1 MRHADGGAIK
11 ILLVDDHPIVREGYR
26 RLLERL
32 GGFRVVGEAGEAAAA
47 YDIFRG
53 TEPDVV
59 VMDISMPGA
68 SGLEAM
74 RHIRQW
80 DPRATD
86 SRLLDALHGSLGAQ
100 GLRSRRQRLCSQE
113 RRPLRIR
120 RGDPRRRA
128 RRTRAERRI
137 SRVIAR
143 EAIAGGRSI
152 LESLSPRETEILR
165 QIALGSTSQEIAATL
180 NVSIKTVQNH
190 HYRIKDKIGAR
201 SDGAFGLAS
210 RGRWSDRRLQ
220 RSIAPRLISHCP
232 VAKPGIAISPRNVG
246 NVSSPTVK

>member
-1 MRHADGGAIK
+1 MHDAANGGAIK

-32 GGFRVVGEAGEAAAA
+32 VGFRIVGEAGEAAAA
-47 YDIFRG
+47 YDVFRR

-80 DPRATD
+80 DPRARILVSSMHCTA
-86 SRLLDALHGSLGAQ
+86 ALALKAFEAGAS
-100 GLRSRRQRLCSQE
+100 GYVVKSADPGE
-113 RRPLRIR
+113 FAEAIR
-120 RGDPRRRA
+120 VVARGGRA
-128 RRTRAERRI
+128 LSADI
-137 SRVIAR
+137 SRAIAG
-143 EAIAGGRSI
+143 EAIAGRRSI
-152 LESLSPRETEILR
+152 LEGLSPREVEILR

-180 NVSIKTVQNH
+180 NVSVKTVQNY

-201 SDGAFGLAS
+201 SDAHLVWLAVAAGLIE
-210 RGRWSDRRLQ
+210 GGGDRLR
-220 RSIAPRLISHCP
+220 PD
-232 VAKPGIAISPRNVG
+232 
-246 NVSSPTVK
+246 

>member
-1 MRHADGGAIK
+1 MRRVADEAIK

-47 YDIFRG
+47 YDLFRR

-68 SGLEAM
+68 SGLEAV

-80 DPRATD
+80 DPRARILVSSMHCTA
-86 SRLLDALHGSLGAQ
+86 ALALKAFEAGAS
-100 GLRSRRQRLCSQE
+100 GYVAKSADPGE
-113 RRPLRIR
+113 FAEAIR
-120 RGDPRRRA
+120 VVARGGRA
-128 RRTRAERRI
+128 LSADI
-137 SRVIAR
+137 SRAIAL

-152 LESLSPRETEILR
+152 LERLSPREAEILR

-201 SDGAFGLAS
+201 SDAHLVWLAVGAGLIEGGGDRS
-210 RGRWSDRRLQ
+210 RPD
-220 RSIAPRLISHCP
+220 
-232 VAKPGIAISPRNVG
+232 
-246 NVSSPTVK
+246 

>member
-1 MRHADGGAIK
+1 MRHVADGGAIK
-11 ILLVDDHPIVREGYR
+11 VLLVDDHPIVRQGYR

-32 GGFRVVGEAGEAAAA
+32 AGFQVVGEAGEAAEA
-47 YDIFRG
+47 YEVFRR

-80 DPRATD
+80 DPRARIVVSSMHCTA
-86 SRLLDALHGSLGAQ
+86 ALALKAFEAGAS
-100 GLRSRRQRLCSQE
+100 GYVAKSAEPSE
-113 RRPLRIR
+113 FAEAIR
-120 RGDPRRRA
+120 VVARGGRA
-128 RRTRAERRI
+128 LSADI
-137 SRVIAR
+137 SRVIAG

-152 LESLSPRETEILR
+152 LERLTPREADILR

-180 NVSIKTVQNH
+180 NVSVKTVQNH

-201 SDGAFGLAS
+201 SDAHLVWLAAGAGLIE
-210 RGRWSDRRLQ
+210 GGSDRLR
-220 RSIAPRLISHCP
+220 PD
-232 VAKPGIAISPRNVG
+232 
-246 NVSSPTVK
+246 

>member
-1 MRHADGGAIK
+1 MRQAADRGVIK

-32 GGFRVVGEAGEAAAA
+32 VGFRVVGEAGDAAAA
-47 YDIFRG
+47 YDVFRR

-68 SGLEAM
+68 SGLEAV

-80 DPRATD
+80 DPRARILVSSMHCTAALALKAFEAGASGYVAKSAD
-86 SRLLDALHGSLGAQ
+86 PSELAEAIRVVARGGRALSADVSRA
-100 GLRSRRQRLCSQE
+100 
-113 RRPLRIR
+113 
-120 RGDPRRRA
+120 
-128 RRTRAERRI
+128 
-137 SRVIAR
+137 IAG
-143 EAIAGGRSI
+143 EAIARGRPL
-152 LESLSPRETEILR
+152 LERLSLRETEILR

-201 SDGAFGLAS
+201 SDAHLVWLDVGAGLIE
-210 RGRWSDRRLQ
+210 GGSDRVR
-220 RSIAPRLISHCP
+220 PD
-232 VAKPGIAISPRNVG
+232 
-246 NVSSPTVK
+246 

>member
-1 MRHADGGAIK
+1 MRHVADGGAIK
-11 ILLVDDHPIVREGYR
+11 VLLVDDHPIVRQGYR

-32 GGFRVVGEAGEAAAA
+32 AGFQVVGEAGEAAEA
-47 YDIFRG
+47 YEVFRR

-80 DPRATD
+80 DPRARIVVSSMHCTA
-86 SRLLDALHGSLGAQ
+86 ALALKAFEAGAS
-100 GLRSRRQRLCSQE
+100 GYVAKSADTGE
-113 RRPLRIR
+113 FAEAIR
-120 RGDPRRRA
+120 VVARGGRA
-128 RRTRAERRI
+128 LSVDI
-137 SRVIAR
+137 SRAIAG

-152 LESLSPRETEILR
+152 LECLTPREADILR

-180 NVSIKTVQNH
+180 NLSIKTVQNH

-201 SDGAFGLAS
+201 SEAHLVWLAVGAGLIE
-210 RGRWSDRRLQ
+210 GCSDRFR
-220 RSIAPRLISHCP
+220 PD
-232 VAKPGIAISPRNVG
+232 
-246 NVSSPTVK
+246 

>member
-1 MRHADGGAIK
+1 MRHVADGGAIK
-11 ILLVDDHPIVREGYR
+11 VLLVDDHPIVRQGYR

-32 GGFRVVGEAGEAAAA
+32 AGFQVVGEAGEAAEA
-47 YDIFRG
+47 YEVFRR

-80 DPRATD
+80 DPRARIVVSSMHCTA
-86 SRLLDALHGSLGAQ
+86 ALALKAFEAGAS
-100 GLRSRRQRLCSQE
+100 GYVAKSAEPSE
-113 RRPLRIR
+113 FAEAIR
-120 RGDPRRRA
+120 VVARGGRA
-128 RRTRAERRI
+128 LSADI
-137 SRVIAR
+137 SRVIAG

-152 LESLSPRETEILR
+152 LERLTPREADILR

-201 SDGAFGLAS
+201 SDAHLVWLAVRAGLIE
-210 RGRWSDRRLQ
+210 GGSDRLR
-220 RSIAPRLISHCP
+220 PD
-232 VAKPGIAISPRNVG
+232 
-246 NVSSPTVK
+246 

>member
-1 MRHADGGAIK
+1 LPRRARRARGGDDPPGGGLMRHVADGAIK
-11 ILLVDDHPIVREGYR
+11 VLLVDDHPIVRQGYR

-32 GGFRVVGEAGEAAAA
+32 AGFQVVGEAGEAAEA
-47 YDIFRG
+47 YEVFRR

-80 DPRATD
+80 DPRARIVVSSMHCTA
-86 SRLLDALHGSLGAQ
+86 ALALKAFEAGAS
-100 GLRSRRQRLCSQE
+100 GYVAKSTEPSE
-113 RRPLRIR
+113 FAEAIR
-120 RGDPRRRA
+120 VVARGGRA
-128 RRTRAERRI
+128 LSADI
-137 SRVIAR
+137 SRVIAG

-152 LESLSPRETEILR
+152 LERLTPREADILR

-180 NVSIKTVQNH
+180 NLSIKTVQNH

-201 SDGAFGLAS
+201 SDAHLVWLAVGAGLIE
-210 RGRWSDRRLQ
+210 GGSDRLR
-220 RSIAPRLISHCP
+220 PD
-232 VAKPGIAISPRNVG
+232 
-246 NVSSPTVK
+246 